1 MNSTNA
7 LGWTL
12 LHFLWQGALIAGLL
26 AGALAVLRHA
36 GSRVRYAAS
45 CAALLLML
53 VCAVA
58 TFLELRFS
66 GTLPDHSA
74 PRQTIAGFPAQV
86 HAMEAGASTGAVTDI
101 AGYLPALVWAWLA
114 GVIALSIRSVGGWA
128 VAERFARRRTS
139 RADAVWEERL
149 AALTRRLR
157 ISSPVRLAVSAVAEV
172 PAVVGWLRPIVL
184 VPTSMFTGLSAQQID
199 ALLAHELAHVR
210 RHDYPIN
217 LLQTAAET
225 LFFYH
230 PALWWVNRK
239 IREERENCCDDLAVE
254 VCGSTLAYVRALT
267 DMEQMRRSSPRLA
280 MAADGGSLLNRV
292 QRLLRVKQSEG
303 SRPYGWTAG
312 IGLAVAVLVTGIAA
326 NGLAQRPE
334 RAAVTPAELE
344 NADSV
349 LQNADDVARSADD
362 VVRNA
367 DEVRQQAETVL
378 KGVNTALQDVEV
390 QGPDAGTAQQ
400 KTDAQRMKAQIAEL
414 EAVLQS
420 REFQRQR
427 AELVQVEAALQQ
439 QVAEI
444 EQRNAALQQPG
455 WLAEIQAAGYR
466 NLTVDQLIRLK
477 EHGVTGEYIRQIRAA
492 GQELSVDDLVRFR
505 EHGVTPEFINE
516 VKGTGFKDVKA
527 NDLIRLREHG
537 ADAAWI
543 RQIQSAG
550 YPDVSLNDIFRLR
563 EHGVTPES
571 VRDARNRFKD
581 LTLDQLI
588 RMKESGVF

>member
-1 MNSTNA
+1 
-7 LGWTL
+7 
-12 LHFLWQGALIAGLL
+12 
-26 AGALAVLRHA
+26 
-36 GSRVRYAAS
+36 
-45 CAALLLML
+45 
-53 VCAVA
+53 
-58 TFLELRFS
+58 
-66 GTLPDHSA
+66 
-74 PRQTIAGFPAQV
+74 
-86 HAMEAGASTGAVTDI
+86 
-101 AGYLPALVWAWLA
+101 
-114 GVIALSIRSVGGWA
+114 
-128 VAERFARRRTS
+128 
-139 RADAVWEERL
+139 
-149 AALTRRLR
+149 
-157 ISSPVRLAVSAVAEV
+157 VAEV

-184 VPTSMFTGLSAQQID
+184 VPASIFTGLSAEQID

-210 RHDYPIN
+210 RYDYLIN

-230 PALWWVNRK
+230 PAVWWVNRK

-267 DMEQMRRSSPRLA
+267 DMEQMRRSTPRLA

-292 QRLLRVKQSEG
+292 QRLLHVKQSAG
-303 SRPYGWTAG
+303 SRPSGWTAG
-312 IGLAVAVLVTGIAA
+312 IGIAVAVLVAGIAA

-334 RAAVTPAELE
+334 RAAATPAELE
-344 NADSV
+344 NADAV
-349 LQNADDVARSADD
+349 LQNADDVVQSADD

-378 KGVNTALQDVEV
+378 KNVDTALQDVDV
-390 QGPDAGTAQQ
+390 QGLDAATTRQNA
-400 KTDAQRMKAQIAEL
+400 DARRMKAQIAEL
-414 EAVLQS
+414 EAVLQN

-427 AELVQVEAALQQ
+427 AELMQVEAALQQ

-444 EQRNAALQQPG
+444 EQRNAAQRQPG

-477 EHGVTGEYIRQIRAA
+477 EHGVTGEYIRQIRAT
-492 GQELSVDDLVRFR
+492 GQELSADDLVRFR

-550 YPDVSLNDIFRLR
+550 YPDVSLNDIIRLR

-581 LTLDQLI
+581 LTLNQLI

>member
-1 MNSTNA
+1 MNSTEA

-26 AGALAVLRHA
+26 GGALALLRHA

-45 CAALLLML
+45 GAALLLML

-58 TFLELRFS
+58 TFLELRYA
-66 GTLPDHSA
+66 GAPPEHSA
-74 PRQTIAGFPAQV
+74 ARLTIAGFPAQV
-86 HAMEAGASTGAVTDI
+86 RGMDAGTSAGTVTDI
-101 AGYLPALVWAWLA
+101 AGYLPALVWAWFA
-114 GVIALSIRSVGGWA
+114 GVVALSIRSLGGWA
-128 VAERFARRRTS
+128 VAERFARHRTS
-139 RADAVWEERL
+139 RAEAAWEERL
-149 AALTRRLR
+149 AALARRLR

-184 VPTSMFTGLSAQQID
+184 VPASVFTGLSAEQID

-210 RHDYPIN
+210 RYDYLIN

-230 PALWWVNRK
+230 PAVWWVNRK

-292 QRLLRVKQSEG
+292 QRLLHVKQSAG
-303 SRPYGWTAG
+303 SRAYGWTAG

-334 RAAVTPAELE
+334 RAAATPAELE
-344 NADSV
+344 NADDV
-349 LQNADDVARSADD
+349 LQNADEVQ
-362 VVRNA
+362 RNA
-367 DEVRQQAETVL
+367 DDVRQQADTVL
-378 KGVNTALQDVEV
+378 KSVDSALQDVDV
-390 QGPDAGTAQQ
+390 QGLDAATTQQ
-400 KTDAQRMKAQIAEL
+400 NADAQRMKAQIAEL
-414 EAVLQS
+414 EAVLQN

-427 AELVQVEAALQQ
+427 AELIQVEAALQQ

-444 EQRNAALQQPG
+444 EQRNAAQQQPG
-455 WLAEIQAAGYR
+455 WLAEIQATGYR

-492 GQELSVDDLVRFR
+492 GQELSADDLVRFR

-550 YPDVSLNDIFRLR
+550 YPDVSLNDIIRLR

-571 VRDARNRFKD
+571 IRDARNRFKD
-581 LTLDQLI
+581 LTLNQLI